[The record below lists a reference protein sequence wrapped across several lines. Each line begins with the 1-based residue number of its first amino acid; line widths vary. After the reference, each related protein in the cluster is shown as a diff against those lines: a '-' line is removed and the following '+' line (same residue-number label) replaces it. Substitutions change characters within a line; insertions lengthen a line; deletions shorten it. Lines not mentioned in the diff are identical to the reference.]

1 MMRLM
6 HFMEI
11 CSDLLA
17 YGYVFVFLCMICA
30 FLPMRRNW
38 FLRIVGIGALDILA
52 ASFIYSNDPY
62 GLLGAMGDFFFT
74 SLYFMW
80 ER

>member
-1 MMRLM
+1 MIR
-6 HFMEI
+6 FMEI

-17 YGYVFVFLCMICA
+17 YGYVFVFLCMICS

-38 FLRIVGIGALDILA
+38 FLRIAGIGAIDILA
-52 ASFIYSNDPY
+52 TSIIYSNDPY
-62 GLLGAMGDFFFT
+62 GLLGAMGDFSFIF
-74 SLYFMW
+74 LCFMS